1 MVFGRHPSCGV
12 KFKDSKVGSEHCFVD
27 INPSSGELLLCDTSR
42 HHSTILDN
50 ETVRNPPSRA
60 MVYQHARYFKVSS
73 AVFEIHWPCIP
84 GERLQEYSR
93 MKIAAA
99 RRLREDADRLFD
111 LTDLEWDL
119 NSTPSTAISTRPP
132 TRQATPSPDQPSGR
146 GPIQI
151 SKLGQ
156 GSFGIVYKAV
166 DRISANFVAV
176 KEFNVDIFS
185 NAKVNS
191 KAQVMETFER
201 EISIMRDLKHV
212 SP

>member
-1 MVFGRHPSCGV
+1 
-12 KFKDSKVGSEHCFVD
+12 
-27 INPSSGELLLCDTSR
+27 
-42 HHSTILDN
+42 
-50 ETVRNPPSRA
+50 
-60 MVYQHARYFKVSS
+60 
-73 AVFEIHWPCIP
+73 
-84 GERLQEYSR
+84 

-111 LTDLEWDL
+111 LTNLECDL
-119 NSTPSTAISTRPP
+119 NSTLSTAISTRPP
-132 TRQATPSPDQPSGR
+132 TRQAIRSPDQPSGK

-166 DRISANFVAV
+166 DRTSANFVAV
-176 KEFNVDIFS
+176 KEFNADIFG
-185 NAKVNS
+185 NTIVNS